1 MAKPGRPR
9 FSTLASVRRE
19 LAELYGDARAGLVM
33 TADASRLG
41 YLLAQLRQALESEQ
55 LAERVER
62 LEQLIGNRIE

>member
-1 MAKPGRPR
+1 MSRPGRPR
-9 FSTLASVRRE
+9 FSTLAAVRRE
-19 LAELYGDARAGLVM
+19 LAELYADARAGMVP

-62 LEQLIGNRIE
+62 LEALIQARE